1 MSGRHTDAMPPV
13 PYPDPPPT
21 DGVVTLR
28 GPVPEDAAVVTAFCD
43 DPSILPWIP
52 LPSPYTE
59 RDFHDWRTAADARRE
74 AGEGLEVIISVDGR
88 AVGTLGFKELARPG
102 YTEIGYLMGAPSRGQ
117 GYASRAVRLA
127 RDHAVRSLGVER
139 VELLIHHD
147 NEPSQ
152 RVARAAGFAETGEYR
167 PCRTGCNPDKADHKV
182 FAWPG
187 AEEA

>member
-1 MSGRHTDAMPPV
+1 MPPI
-13 PYPDPPPT
+13 PYPDPPPA

-28 GPVPEDAAVVTAFCD
+28 APRQTDRAVVTAFCD

-59 RDFHDWRTAADARRE
+59 ADYDEWRSRCEARRH
-74 AGEGLEVIISVDGR
+74 AGEGLEMIIADPQDR
-88 AVGTLGFKELARPG
+88 AIGTLGLKELQRPR
-102 YTEIGYLMGAPSRGQ
+102 YAEIGYMLAAGARGR
-117 GYASRAVRLA
+117 GYAARALRLA
-127 RDHAVRSLGVER
+127 RDHARHALGAEQVEC
-139 VELLIHHD
+139 LIHHE
-147 NEPSQ
+147 NIASQ

-167 PCRTGCNPDKADHKV
+167 PCHRGCRPDQADHKV